1 MKHLFYIIS
10 FTLGALFMGSV
21 SAYAQCQGAK
31 DIEEWGKF
39 NHWVVRE
46 IKESK
51 IIGGQT
57 RHLYEIAKGDTI
69 KGEIPYVNPPHC
81 VWSTSS
87 VMAIVSG
94 ITKTSCSVFPE
105 KRDDG
110 YCVRLET
117 RMEKIKVL
125 GLINLNVIASGTIFL
140 GKMHEPIKDT
150 KNPQAKLNVGIPFSD
165 RPVAL
170 QFDYKTIVGHNRLKA
185 GGLGAPKVLG
195 DNDYTEC
202 IVMLQKRW
210 EDEQGNVYSKRV
222 GTAYE
227 RFTQTDTTWNNGHRA
242 VIHYGDITGEPFY
255 RDYMKLIP
263 FELSNYM
270 INSKGESVP
279 IREMGWAEPD
289 EVPTHVIVRFSASH
303 GEAYIGD
310 IVNRL
315 WVDNVKFVY
324 E

>member
-1 MKHLFYIIS
+1 MKQILFTIYASIAILFIS
-10 FTLGALFMGSV
+10 NTDLYS
-21 SAYAQCQGAK
+21 QCQGAR
-31 DIEEWGKF
+31 DIEKWGDF
-39 NHWVVRE
+39 NNWVVRE
-46 IKESK
+46 IKESN
-51 IIGGQT
+51 IIGGDIKYN
-57 RHLYEIAKGDTI
+57 YEIAKGDTI

-105 KRDDG
+105 PRDSG

-117 RMEKIKVL
+117 RLEKIKVL

-140 GKMHEPIKDT
+140 GQMLEPIKDT
-150 KNPQAKLNVGIPFSD
+150 KNPQAKLNCGIPFTD
-165 RPVAL
+165 RPAAIM
-170 QFDYKTIVGHNRLKA
+170 FDYKTIVGHNRLKA
-185 GGLGAPKVLG
+185 GGLGAPKSLG
-195 DNDYTEC
+195 DNDYAEC

-210 EDEQGNVYSKRV
+210 EDAEGNVYSKRV

-227 RFTQTDTTWNNGHRA
+227 RFTQSDTTWNNGHKA
-242 VIHYGDITGEPFY
+242 TIHYGDITKKPFY

-270 INSKGESVP
+270 INSKGVSVP
-279 IREMGWAEPD
+279 IREIGWAEPD
-289 EVPTHVIVRFSASH
+289 EIPTHIIVRFSASH
-303 GEAYIGD
+303 GEAYVGD

-315 WVDNVKFVY
+315 WIDNVKFVY
-324 E
+324 